1 MVKIVEEGT
10 EVYALNNIKD
20 ICTHIERCGRT
31 CYKSE
36 NLITEETAVPF
47 IQGILKSGHESVI
60 EHANVIFSMPNTEKN
75 RQIFTMRDIRGLNVS
90 LEKDTANQNKELI
103 VVSGNIRALRDIARQ
118 YNVHDFLL
126 TIGNPLFYI
135 VENASSSFEC
145 VKIESVQQSR
155 FSEMHNY
162 VTTHSVCDVGAY
174 KDLTRHRLASF
185 SIESTRFCNYS
196 KGKFGE
202 ELTMIEP
209 TNIEK
214 GTEMYDEWL
223 SAVKRIEES
232 YMKMASLGAKA
243 DQLRMLLP
251 HSTKAD
257 MIMTANVVELK
268 HMFSL
273 RCHPAAHPS
282 VRYVMKKI
290 LEQCYALMPAFFKD
304 LYEEFITSQ
313 S

>member
-1 MVKIVEEGT
+1 MVRIVEEGT
-10 EVYALNNIKD
+10 EIYALHSLD
-20 ICTHIERCGRT
+20 EICTHIERCGRT

-36 NLITEETAVPF
+36 NLITNETAIPF

-60 EHANVIFSMPNTEKN
+60 EHANVIFTMPNTEVN
-75 RQIFTMRDIRGLNVS
+75 QRIFTMRDIRGLNIS
-90 LEKDTANQNKELI
+90 LEKDTENQNKEVI
-103 VVSGNIRALRDIARQ
+103 VVSGNMRALRDIARQ

-126 TIGNPLFYI
+126 AVGNPLFYI
-135 VENASSSFEC
+135 AEGAKSTFENI
-145 VKIESVQQSR
+145 KIESVQQSR
-155 FSEMHNY
+155 FSKLHNY
-162 VTTHSVCDVGAY
+162 ITTHSVCDVGAY

-214 GTEMYDEWL
+214 GTELYNEWL
-223 SAVKRIEES
+223 SAVNMIEKS

-257 MIMTANVVELK
+257 MIMTANVTELK
-268 HMFSL
+268 HIFSL

-282 VRYVMKKI
+282 VRYVMKKV
-290 LEQCYALMPAFFKD
+290 LEQCYAIMPQFFKEQ
-304 LYEEFITSQ
+304 YEEFIQ
-313 S
+313 

>member
-1 MVKIVEEGT
+1 MVRIVEEGT
-10 EVYALNNIKD
+10 EVYALQDIKD

-60 EHANVIFSMPNTEKN
+60 EHANVIFTMPDTEKN
-75 RQIFTMRDIRGLNVS
+75 HRIFTMRDIRGLNIS
-90 LEKDTANQNKELI
+90 LEQDSANQNKEVI
-103 VVSGNIRALRDIARQ
+103 VVSGNMRALRDVARQ

-126 TIGNPLFYI
+126 KIGNPLFYI
-135 VENASSSFEC
+135 KENATETFEN

-155 FSEMHNY
+155 FSELHNY
-162 VTTHSVCDVGAY
+162 VTTHSICDVGAY

-202 ELTMIEP
+202 QLTMIEP
-209 TNIEK
+209 CNIEK
-214 GTEMYDEWL
+214 NTKLYAEWL
-223 SAVKRIEES
+223 SAVNNIEKS
-232 YMKMASLGAKA
+232 YMKMAELGAKA
-243 DQLRMLLP
+243 DQLRMILP

-268 HMFSL
+268 HIFSL
-273 RCHPAAHPS
+273 RCHVAAHPS

-290 LEQCYALMPAFFKD
+290 LEQCYALMPKFFKKQYD
-304 LYEEFITSQ
+304 EFIK
-313 S
+313 